1 MGTNMTAPPP
11 DKDAA
16 LRSLEA
22 RLAECATIHLSL
34 LRERFHLERFVTL
47 LPDLSNPL
55 SVGFDPRPDSEQ
67 AQRDVASDVFAR
79 WRSENGQGDELAVR
93 FGGGKRTRARRSVA
107 QPPRSVAQQQQ
118 KMGSIISRPSER
130 ASSSRRHAKQPS
142 PVESAPVPAPTRASK
157 RKLQQVQEPA
167 PPPLLEETSRRSKT
181 PKARGGKAGA
191 TVRVE
196 PAAPYIDPLDL
207 VHPLPPRWTCP
218 EQSPWSWS
226 AVELTSASSSGT
238 GDAAAPVSATAGL
251 ALVSPWSPPDPP
263 PLSVTLDAF
272 RYLPTVAPHAIV
284 AATAASSSSKDAA
297 ESRPLAGDTAA
308 AMIALTYRE
317 VDPEGNAWR
326 QHIQGQVKTRDRARR
341 LIRDRGGLA
350 GRPVP
355 DGMGLGVKR
364 YEEESNGGEAG
375 GDAAAATA
383 AVLRAAPT
391 VSTAT
396 SITRAPS
403 HQDHLLVHVVQVRNA
418 MLAVHKASLAGA
430 RRVARMA
437 QQHWDLEATREERE
451 QQRLEA
457 DARAAHRLVVKA
469 LKQKWKMAARVIRA
483 RQEQEAERERER
495 LGKEQVKEMIERST
509 DLLRGGGGG
518 EADGEE
524 AEMDVLEVAHNPWL
538 DPDEEEDEKSEEEE
552 EAPDLE
558 ALMQRDRRR
567 AQSLPPRD
575 TPLTEVAP
583 RAASLPP
590 AESIVAV
597 ALPPAACS
605 LDKGAQ
611 RRHFATESDQNT
623 LRTSHRLRRKRRGQS
638 LPRAIK
644 RIKLEGDDPDAADIE
659 YQMDE
664 SDAAEEDRA
673 LDAQMEAEDADDE
686 SEEDEGLAQDADL
699 PLEQVLKSYGYDD
712 DAIARVARRAR
723 HGSVQ
728 SEPEVEEVASATEA
742 EEQATIE
749 HPSPSSPPPE
759 STFPVPFLLRA
770 ELRPYQ
776 LAGLEWLARAYKN
789 KINAILADEMGL
801 GKTLQTIA
809 LLAHLACDLGIWGPH
824 LIVVPSSVILNWERE
839 FHRFMPGCKV
849 LTYYGSQA
857 ERKAKRKGW
866 DAENAFQVCITSY
879 QIAIADQHILRRKNW
894 HYMVLDE
901 AHLIKNYR
909 SQRWQTLLTFK
920 SARRLLLTGTPLQN
934 NLNDV
939 WSLLR
944 FLMPPDQM
952 PAEGSDFATWFS
964 NPMELAIERGNIDSA
979 ETREM
984 VHRLHVILR
993 PYILRRLKSEVETQL
1008 PEKHEHV
1015 IYCQLSKR
1023 QRFLYDEFMSRS
1035 STRQN
1040 LMTGGYMAVA
1050 STLMQLRK
1058 VVNHPDLFEVRPV
1071 RTSFA
1076 MRPSL
1081 VYEHRRCI
1089 KAMPRTTRPR
1099 AIHFAFETSPA
1110 AEARRRLDASEEIAL
1125 KNEIPHVDAD
1135 VRTKAGWASYR
1146 RYQIAQVERSRRNT
1160 LAQLNESRCRQH
1172 PVFGDDLVRAARL
1185 KSPSRPPNLN
1195 LAFREENLDVLE
1207 KFAFCTPN
1215 AVAPDLADLALGSS
1229 LADVPDID
1237 HPDFDTL
1244 HHAQV
1249 KLQIAFPDRSLL
1261 QYDCGKLQVLAG
1273 MLKDLKSAGHRVI
1286 IFTQMTRM
1294 LDILENFLNFHGH
1307 TYSRLD
1313 GSTKIED
1320 RLLITERFN
1329 TSSRIFCF
1337 IASTRSGGVGINL
1350 TGADTVIF
1358 YDNEFNPAMDK
1369 QAQDRAH
1376 RIGQTREVNIY
1387 RLVTMHT
1394 VEENMLKKANQ
1405 KRMLDN
1411 VVIQEG
1417 NFTTDYLAKTDLRDV
1432 LGDEFFQSNG
1442 PEGGPSADL
1451 AITSHEMQ
1459 AALAQAEDAED
1470 VAAAQLAGAEDVEA
1484 GDMSEQDN
1492 DRSRRSVSRATS
1504 DTPLPEEPSTPAIDE
1519 QAIDEPAEEDEEP
1532 MDDGEPGAVD
1542 EYMLRLVEWEHES

>member
-1 MGTNMTAPPP
+1 M
-11 DKDAA
+11 
-16 LRSLEA
+16 
-22 RLAECATIHLSL
+22 
-34 LRERFHLERFVTL
+34 
-47 LPDLSNPL
+47 
-55 SVGFDPRPDSEQ
+55 
-67 AQRDVASDVFAR
+67 
-79 WRSENGQGDELAVR
+79 
-93 FGGGKRTRARRSVA
+93 
-107 QPPRSVAQQQQ
+107 
-118 KMGSIISRPSER
+118 
-130 ASSSRRHAKQPS
+130 
-142 PVESAPVPAPTRASK
+142 
-157 RKLQQVQEPA
+157 
-167 PPPLLEETSRRSKT
+167 
-181 PKARGGKAGA
+181 
-191 TVRVE
+191 
-196 PAAPYIDPLDL
+196 
-207 VHPLPPRWTCP
+207 
-218 EQSPWSWS
+218 
-226 AVELTSASSSGT
+226 
-238 GDAAAPVSATAGL
+238 
-251 ALVSPWSPPDPP
+251 
-263 PLSVTLDAF
+263 
-272 RYLPTVAPHAIV
+272 
-284 AATAASSSSKDAA
+284 
-297 ESRPLAGDTAA
+297 
-308 AMIALTYRE
+308 
-317 VDPEGNAWR
+317 
-326 QHIQGQVKTRDRARR
+326 
-341 LIRDRGGLA
+341 LI
-350 GRPVP
+350 
-355 DGMGLGVKR
+355 
-364 YEEESNGGEAG
+364 
-375 GDAAAATA
+375 
-383 AVLRAAPT
+383 
-391 VSTAT
+391 
-396 SITRAPS
+396 
-403 HQDHLLVHVVQVRNA
+403 
-418 MLAVHKASLAGA
+418 VHKNAIAGA
-430 RRVARMA
+430 RRIAKMI
-437 QQHWDLEATREERE
+437 QQHWEFEATRDERE
-451 QQRLEA
+451 QQRLQA
-457 DARAAHRLVVKA
+457 DARAAHRLVVRS

-509 DLLRGGGGG
+509 DLLRGGGG
-518 EADGEE
+518 AGEE
-524 AEMDVLEVAHNPWL
+524 ADSGQEDGEAGIVEVSHNPWL
-538 DPDEEEDEKSEEEE
+538 ELEEDDGEEEDPEEEEDEDEM
-552 EAPDLE
+552 DLE
-558 ALMQRDRRR
+558 TLMKDRDRRARSLSALRKMSALDLPFR
-567 AQSLPPRD
+567 ATSMPPDVSALPPISTIFHRKD
-575 TPLTEVAP
+575 VSNPNRSSIEPDP
-583 RAASLPP
+583 RAAKSNAPVRP
-590 AESIVAV
+590 S
-597 ALPPAACS
+597 
-605 LDKGAQ
+605 
-611 RRHFATESDQNT
+611 
-623 LRTSHRLRRKRRGQS
+623 RKRRGRT

-644 RIKLEGDDPDAADIE
+644 RIKLEGEDPDAGDVE
-659 YQMDE
+659 YHQINPD
-664 SDAAEEDRA
+664 DVAEEDRA
-673 LDAQMEAEDADDE
+673 LDEQMEAEDADDE
-686 SEEDEGLAQDADL
+686 SGDEEDERLAQDADL

-712 DAIARVARRAR
+712 DAIARVARRSR
-723 HGSVQ
+723 HGSVETR
-728 SEPEVEEVASATEA
+728 SEEEERDDEGEAADVVASASEA
-742 EEQATIE
+742 EEQATAE
-749 HPSPSSPPPE
+749 QPPPSPPE

-857 ERKAKRKGW
+857 DRKAKRKGW

-952 PAEGSDFATWFS
+952 PAEGSDFAAWFS
-964 NPMELAIERGNIDSA
+964 NPMELAIERGTIDTA
-979 ETREM
+979 EMRDM
-984 VHRLHVILR
+984 VQRLHVILR

-1015 IYCQLSKR
+1015 VYCQLSKR
-1023 QRFLYDEFMSRS
+1023 QRYLYDEFMSRS

-1040 LMTGGYMAVA
+1040 LMTGGYRAVA

-1081 VYEHRRCI
+1081 VYDHRRCI
-1089 KAMPRTTRPR
+1089 GAAPRIQRTVPFRLP
-1099 AIHFAFETSPA
+1099 FERSPA
-1110 AEARRRLDASEEIAL
+1110 ADSRRRLDAS
-1125 KNEIPHVDAD
+1125 KDFVGDNEPTSVDPD
-1135 VRTKAGWASYR
+1135 VRTKAGWARYR
-1146 RYQIAQVERSRRNT
+1146 QYQISQADRASRMS
-1160 LAQLNESRCRQH
+1160 LAQLNKTRCQQQ
-1172 PVFGDDLVRAARL
+1172 PVFGEDLIRAVRVQPR
-1185 KSPSRPPNLN
+1185 SRPPSLDF
-1195 LAFREENLDVLE
+1195 AHQERTLDVLE
-1207 KFAFCTPN
+1207 RFAFCTPN
-1215 AVAPDLADLALGSS
+1215 AVAPDLADLTWGPS
-1229 LADVPDID
+1229 LADVPDI
-1237 HPDFDTL
+1237 HTPDFDTT

-1261 QYDCGKLQVLAG
+1261 QYDCGKLQVLAR

-1313 GSTKIED
+1313 GWTKIED

-1432 LGDEFFQSNG
+1432 LGDEFFQSNQA
-1442 PEGGPSADL
+1442 GGGGASADL

-1459 AALAQAEDAED
+1459 AALAQAEDEED
-1470 VAAAQLAGAEDVEA
+1470 VAAAQQAGAEDAEA
-1484 GDMSEQDN
+1484 ADMSDHDVE
-1492 DRSRRSVSRATS
+1492 RARRSVSRATS
-1504 DTPLPEEPSTPAIDE
+1504 ETDLPEERVPVATEEEAN
-1519 QAIDEPAEEDEEP
+1519 AEPAEDEDDA

-1542 EYMLRLVEWEHES
+1542 EYMLRLVEWENEA